1 MSVIGILRQRSDH
14 HVLGIEFEPES
25 DIHPG
30 VVMSAR
36 TLGLLAFVVI
46 LLGSQGIS
54 NDKTKNL
61 LPDYVLKA
69 RTMVIV
75 FTPEPAHPLTDPIRN
90 RTVQEDVEQAF
101 VQWGRLQPVYN
112 VQSADL
118 VIAVRKGTGRTV
130 TPTVSGI
137 PTDSRPVVVEPAGR
151 GAVIVDGQLGPPD
164 LSNDPARGRPASQP
178 QVGTE
183 IGPSDD
189 TFEVYRGRVEYP
201 LDSVPVWRYSG
212 QGALLSPTVPAVA
225 RFREAIEKA
234 EKIAKHKP

>member
-1 MSVIGILRQRSDH
+1 V
-14 HVLGIEFEPES
+14 
-25 DIHPG
+25 
-30 VVMSAR
+30 SAR
-36 TLGLLAFVVI
+36 TLGLLALVVV
-46 LLGSQGIS
+46 LTASHGIAK
-54 NDKTKNL
+54 DKTKNL

-69 RTMVIV
+69 RTVVIV
-75 FTPEPAHPLTDPIRN
+75 LTPEPARPLTDPIQN
-90 RTVQEDVEQAF
+90 RTVQEDVEKAL

-137 PTDSRPVVVEPAGR
+137 PADGPLVVQPAGR
-151 GAVIVDGQLGPPD
+151 GAVIAGGQQGPPD
-164 LSNDPARGRPASQP
+164 LSNDPALGRPPTAQP
-178 QVGTE
+178 QVETD

-212 QGALLSPTVPAVA
+212 RGALYSPNVPAVA
-225 RFREAIEKA
+225 HFREAVEKA
-234 EKIAKHKP
+234 EKSAQHKP

>member
-1 MSVIGILRQRSDH
+1 MSETASLRQRYDH
-14 HVLGIEFEPES
+14 HALGIEFEPES
-25 DIHPG
+25 DNHPE

-46 LLGSQGIS
+46 LLGWQGIAK
-54 NDKTKNL
+54 DKTKNL

-75 FTPEPAHPLTDPIRN
+75 FTPEAAHPSTDPIQN

-118 VIAVRKGTGRTV
+118 VIALRKGTGRTV
-130 TPTVSGI
+130 TPTVGGI
-137 PTDSRPVVVEPAGR
+137 PADGRPIVVEPAGR
-151 GAVIVDGQLGPPD
+151 GAVTVGGQQGPPD
-164 LSNDPARGRPASQP
+164 LSKDPASGGQTSQP
-178 QVGTE
+178 QIGTE
-183 IGPSDD
+183 IGPSED

-212 QGALLSPTVPAVA
+212 QGALLSPNVPAVA

-234 EKIAKHKP
+234 EKNAKHKP

>member
-1 MSVIGILRQRSDH
+1 
-14 HVLGIEFEPES
+14 
-25 DIHPG
+25 
-30 VVMSAR
+30 MSAR
-36 TLGLLAFVVI
+36 RLRLLALVI
-46 LLGSQGIS
+46 ILSLSQSIAK
-54 NDKTKNL
+54 DKTKNS

-69 RTMVIV
+69 RTVVIV
-75 FTPEPAHPLTDPIRN
+75 VAPESARPLTDPIQN
-90 RTVQEDVEQAF
+90 RTVQEDVEKAF

-118 VIAVRKGTGRTV
+118 VIAVRKGSGRTV
-130 TPTVSGI
+130 TPTVSGV
-137 PTDSRPVVVEPAGR
+137 PADGRSTGVAPAGR
-151 GAVIVDGQLGPPD
+151 GTVIIGGQQGPPD
-164 LSNDPARGRPASQP
+164 LSNDPALGRQASPP

-212 QGALLSPTVPAVA
+212 QGALLSPIVPAVA